1 MAIRNLCRLAQLG
14 SAWLCL
20 AAMAAEGAT
29 YGPLRIPELRWL
41 CQQRG
46 LTPYGRKRELLSRLE
61 EQDQQEEV
69 SMWRKISV
77 FLCVFC
83 GFTGM

>member
-1 MAIRNLCRLAQLG
+1 MMRHAQFKPVERFGISATWLSLAQLG
-14 SAWLCL
+14 
-20 AAMAAEGAT
+20 AMAAEGAT

-69 SMWRKISV
+69 WMMWRNI
-77 FLCVFC
+77 CVF
-83 GFTGM
+83 F

>member
-1 MAIRNLCRLAQLG
+1 
-14 SAWLCL
+14 
-20 AAMAAEGAT
+20 MAAEGAT

-69 SMWRKISV
+69 SMWRKIIFFFFVCV
-77 FLCVFC
+77 FLWFHWYLRMINFFWLTVAMGHFR
-83 GFTGM
+83 

>member
-1 MAIRNLCRLAQLG
+1 
-14 SAWLCL
+14 
-20 AAMAAEGAT
+20 MAAEGAT

-69 SMWRKISV
+69 SMWRKIIFFFFCVCFFVVSLV
-77 FLCVFC
+77 FKDDQLFF
-83 GFTGM
+83 G